1 MRRPILAAVIAI
13 AAFFPAALSAQTSP
27 PTVTGPSPAPTRPWV
42 HPTGSPWPHG
52 MAAPAQIGER
62 HDLLPREEVRE
73 REWRHREDVR
83 RYFEERRRE
92 REFRHARWDR
102 R

>member
-1 MRRPILAAVIAI
+1 
-13 AAFFPAALSAQTSP
+13 
-27 PTVTGPSPAPTRPWV
+27 
-42 HPTGSPWPHG
+42 